1 VAVSHRNQRL
11 PRCDPTS
18 EPAPEVS
25 HAELARR
32 GAVAPAL
39 PRPDLDEITSG
50 EQGPEAVVIARET
63 IELAFL
69 AAIQLPPR
77 QRAVL
82 ILRDVLDFSAA
93 ETAAQLDMSV
103 AAANSALQRA
113 RSTMAANRPHG
124 RIAAPPPAP
133 SIEELKLL
141 ERFIEAHENADVA
154 TAAAMLREDAR
165 IAMPPHPFWFAGR
178 EHILQSLVVGLR
190 EPGEWRLL
198 ATGANRQPAAAS
210 YLRPTGDTE
219 FRAFKLDVMRFEGGL
234 VAEITTFDATLFPAF
249 GLPSTLTRV
258 RDGGV

>member
-1 VAVSHRNQRL
+1 
-11 PRCDPTS
+11 
-18 EPAPEVS
+18 
-25 HAELARR
+25 
-32 GAVAPAL
+32 VAPAL

-50 EQGPEAVVIARET
+50 EQGPEAVVIARE
-63 IELAFL
+63 
-69 AAIQLPPR
+69 
-77 QRAVL
+77 
-82 ILRDVLDFSAA
+82 
-93 ETAAQLDMSV
+93 
-103 AAANSALQRA
+103 
-113 RSTMAANRPHG
+113 NRPHG